1 MAWGKSER
9 LIMNHGCSSVNE
21 PPLTCVI
28 GWLNLWC
35 MKGIAWGVLWVLGSA
50 TLWAQPVEVNRVKA
64 VVGGTRVITMHDLVE
79 FRNADKAPLRG
90 RKPNTVDTILD
101 EIVDEALLVH
111 EVRTRK
117 GFVMPA
123 GLGERL
129 LASHIRRENK
139 KRTRGYSRGD
149 LVREKQ
155 NDGITLEQF
164 KEQLIDVVFLRAALE
179 PIRDSVQ
186 VSPRAVSQFIVSE
199 DGLKKLGRGPYA
211 DFLAIQIP
219 ASEEGINKTKVKALV
234 GGIKSVNDF
243 KKLAEKRKVAGGG
256 LKGRVY
262 IDLENTHYVDAE
274 VTATLSGIEAGK
286 AGLHHF
292 EGDEIFHVMFVTERG
307 DQEKHDLND
316 PVLRRMIKG
325 ELSGRQYNARLQ
337 LKIQRLKL
345 EINVYRPGIN
355 NN

>member
-1 MAWGKSER
+1 
-9 LIMNHGCSSVNE
+9 MNHGCSSVNE

-129 LASHIRRENK
+129 LASHIRREK
-139 KRTRGYSRGD
+139 KSQPDYGRAT
-149 LVREKQ
+149 LVRELQ
-155 NDGITLEQF
+155 RDGITLQQF
-164 KEQLIDVVFLRAALE
+164 EEQLIDRAFLHLTLN

-186 VSPRAVSQFIVSE
+186 VSPRAVIEYSE
-199 DGLKKLGRGPYA
+199 ITLKESGRGPYA
-211 DFLAIQIP
+211 DFLALQIP
-219 ASEEGINKTKVKALV
+219 ASEEGINKAKVEALV
-234 GGIKSVNDF
+234 HGIKSADDF
-243 KKLAEKRKVAGGG
+243 KILAEELKVAGGG
-256 LKGRVY
+256 LKGKIYFDNKYKDTHY
-262 IDLENTHYVDAE
+262 IDRE
-274 VTATLSGIEAGK
+274 VSKTLYGIKAGK
-286 AGLHHF
+286 AGFHQS
-292 EGDEIFHVMFVTERG
+292 DEIFHVMFVTERG
-307 DQEKHDLND
+307 DQEKPNLSDARDLEEIKRQLEND
-316 PVLRRMIKG
+316 
-325 ELSGRQYNARLQ
+325 QYTSRLD
-337 LKIQRLKL
+337 LKLKRLKQ
-345 EINVYRPGIN
+345 EINVYYPADKK
-355 NN
+355 

>member
-1 MAWGKSER
+1 
-9 LIMNHGCSSVNE
+9 
-21 PPLTCVI
+21 
-28 GWLNLWC
+28 
-35 MKGIAWGVLWVLGSA
+35 MKGIVWGILGGVLASV
-50 TLWAQPVEVNRVKA
+50 TLWAQPVTESKGPVVVNRVLA
-64 VVGGTRVITMHDLVE
+64 VVGGTRVITMHDLPP
-79 FRNADKAPLRG
+79 NSDDKEL
-90 RKPNTVDTILD
+90 ILA
-101 EIVDEALLVH
+101 ELINNALLVQ

-129 LASHIRRENK
+129 LADHIRKMKQSQSDYGRA
-139 KRTRGYSRGD
+139 T
-149 LVREKQ
+149 LVRELQ
-155 NDGITLEQF
+155 RDGVTLQQF
-164 KEQLIDVVFLRAALE
+164 EEQLIDRAFLHLTLN

-219 ASEEGINKTKVKALV
+219 ASEEGINKAKVKALV
-234 GGIKSVNDF
+234 GGIKSVDDF

-256 LKGRVY
+256 LKGRGY
-262 IDLENTHYVDAE
+262 IDLENTHYIDAE

-292 EGDEIFHVMFVTERG
+292 EGDEIFYVMFVTERG

>member
-1 MAWGKSER
+1 
-9 LIMNHGCSSVNE
+9 
-21 PPLTCVI
+21 
-28 GWLNLWC
+28 
-35 MKGIAWGVLWVLGSA
+35 MKGIVGGVLGGAGVLASM
-50 TLWAQPVEVNRVKA
+50 TLWAQPVSESKGPVVVNRVLA
-64 VVGGTRVITMHDLVE
+64 VVGGARVITMHHLPPNSD
-79 FRNADKAPLRG
+79 DKES
-90 RKPNTVDTILD
+90 ILGELIID
-101 EIVDEALLVH
+101 ALLVH

-129 LASHIRRENK
+129 LASHIRREK
-139 KRTRGYSRGD
+139 KSQPDYGRAT
-149 LVREKQ
+149 LVRELQ
-155 NDGITLEQF
+155 RDGVTLQQF
-164 KEQLIDVVFLRAALE
+164 EEQLIDQAFLHLTLD

-186 VSPRAVSQFIVSE
+186 VSPRAISEFIVSE

-219 ASEEGINKTKVKALV
+219 ASEEGINKAKVKALV
-234 GGIKSVNDF
+234 DGIKSVNDF

-262 IDLENTHYVDAE
+262 IDLENTHYVDAD
-274 VTATLSGIEAGK
+274 VTATLSEIEAGK

-345 EINVYRPGIN
+345 EINVYRPSIN